1 MIEDVYVAILTPLG
15 GVKLKVNALV
25 LRKKINFKYQ
35 AKIVENKP
43 ERNILF
49 FFFFFPLDIPL
60 DYVQGSFKKK

>member
-1 MIEDVYVAILTPLG
+1 MIEDVYIATLSPLG

-43 ERNILF
+43 ERSILF
-49 FFFFFPLDIPL
+49 FFSP
-60 DYVQGSFKKK
+60 